1 MLRAIFDLDNPLMR
15 FLSKIAD
22 LLALNLL
29 FLLCSIPIFTIG
41 ASLTAMYYCF
51 FKMKDQEEGYL
62 AKRFFKSFKENFKQ
76 ATVMWLI
83 MLLLFALLFFE
94 FLMFRT
100 VPGTTG
106 TVVRA
111 IILMGLIF
119 WFLITT
125 YAFALLS
132 RFYNSTINIFR
143 NASLLIFGNGPRS
156 IAIAAVIAL
165 MVGLTVSQ
173 TSVIV
178 FWNLLLFWI
187 LLGFSIDAMINV
199 ELMYPVF
206 KKLMPADETEE
217 TAPDNEFEVDETA
230 DLSSLGYAPAPPK
243 KEQEEG
249 SYSEGSPSDGTESEN
264 STQS

>member
-15 FLSKIAD
+15 FLSKVAD

-76 ATVMWLI
+76 ATLMWLI

-100 VPGTTG
+100 TPGTSG
-106 TVVRA
+106 TVIRA

-119 WFLITT
+119 WFLKHNRE
-125 YAFALLS
+125 YLPECGSSDLRKRAPLD
-132 RFYNSTINIFR
+132 RH
-143 NASLLIFGNGPRS
+143 RS
-156 IAIAAVIAL
+156 SDRADGRHYGVPDQCHRVLEPAAVLDPAGIFDRCHGQRR
-165 MVGLTVSQ
+165 VDVSGL
-173 TSVIV
+173 
-178 FWNLLLFWI
+178 
-187 LLGFSIDAMINV
+187 
-199 ELMYPVF
+199 
-206 KKLMPADETEE
+206 
-217 TAPDNEFEVDETA
+217 
-230 DLSSLGYAPAPPK
+230 
-243 KEQEEG
+243 
-249 SYSEGSPSDGTESEN
+249 
-264 STQS
+264 